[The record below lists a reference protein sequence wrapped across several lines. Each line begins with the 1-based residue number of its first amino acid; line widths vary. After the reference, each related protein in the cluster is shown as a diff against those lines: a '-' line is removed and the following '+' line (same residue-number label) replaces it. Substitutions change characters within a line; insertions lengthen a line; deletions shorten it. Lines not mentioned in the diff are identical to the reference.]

1 MTPDAII
8 VLSAG
13 VVSYKDAEGQQRM
26 RSTTFDEA
34 DAFGTL
40 GGRDRVEA
48 AALLAKKYPQT
59 FLVVT
64 SSVYADELRGLG
76 TKPERIIET
85 PDPTN
90 TESGVRQALE
100 LAKQKGW
107 KKIAFLS
114 SEYHIP
120 RIIAF
125 YEKAQSDVL
134 ADGISAEDVLA
145 EHDSTFVEYFARVKR
160 TPAYQKRIESEQEGM
175 KAITRDTYR
184 SAPAEDK
191 LERSV

>member
-64 SSVYADELRGLG
+64 SPVYADELRGLG

-184 SAPAEDK
+184 
-191 LERSV
+191 